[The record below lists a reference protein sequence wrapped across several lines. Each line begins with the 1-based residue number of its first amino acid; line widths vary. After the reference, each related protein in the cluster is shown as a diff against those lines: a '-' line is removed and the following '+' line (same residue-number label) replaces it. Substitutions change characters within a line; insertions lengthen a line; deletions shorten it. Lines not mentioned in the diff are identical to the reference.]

1 MNTSIDIQKNERGA
15 IRVFAVNLSPAEVTE
30 TLQTLPKADVAR
42 QLLGNPHLNTASA
55 EIFPVSDLTG
65 MGLSSYL
72 SEGYA
77 VEEAE
82 IGADKS
88 KLDALEGYV
97 LLLFS
102 DSFRGVEMTLTPG
115 AELTLIGTYAE
126 YTPSGAAPPI
136 TTDSARP
143 YSGTPGMT
151 PPTPPRGPA
160 GSALVVIALA
170 VLLGLGL
177 WWLFT

>member
-1 MNTSIDIQKNERGA
+1 MNTPIDIQKNERGA
-15 IRVFAVNLSPAEVTE
+15 IRVFAINLAPTEVTE
-30 TLQTLPKADVAR
+30 RLKKLPKSDFAR

-72 SEGYA
+72 GEGYA
-77 VEEAE
+77 VEVTE

-102 DSFRGVEMTLTPG
+102 DSFEGLEMTLAPG

-126 YTPSGAAPPI
+126 YAPAGTAQLI

-151 PPTPPRGPA
+151 PPTPPSGPA

-170 VLLGLGL
+170 VLLGLSL

>member
-1 MNTSIDIQKNERGA
+1 MNTPIDIRKNERGA
-15 IRVFAVNLSPAEVTE
+15 IRVFAINLAPAKVTE
-30 TLQTLPKADVAR
+30 TLKTLPKPDFAR
-42 QLLGNPHLNTASA
+42 QLLGSPHLNTASA
-55 EIFPVSDLTG
+55 EIFPVSDLIG

-72 SEGYA
+72 SEGYT

-102 DSFRGVEMTLTPG
+102 DSFEGSEMTLTPG

-126 YTPSGAAPPI
+126 YTPAGTAQPI
-136 TTDSARP
+136 ATDSARP

-160 GSALVVIALA
+160 GSALVVMALA